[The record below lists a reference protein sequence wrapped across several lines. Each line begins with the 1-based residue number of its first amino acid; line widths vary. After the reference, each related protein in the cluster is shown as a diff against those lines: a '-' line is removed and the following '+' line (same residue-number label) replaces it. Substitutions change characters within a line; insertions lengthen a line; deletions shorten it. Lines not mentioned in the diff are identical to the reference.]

1 MAKKRKTPK
10 RKAAKKPPAD
20 WDTLFADSVLDVVAG
35 EKGEKPEVDGYETML
50 SACSWVREAVGRLSA
65 KMKENSGWSF
75 RLRQEQLSAHEALF
89 HLLLVDDDSG
99 AIIERLAHLNL
110 AAHLPGKVRVL
121 QVGGPRETTFGHKD
135 FEDGL
140 SAMLLKTGST
150 LRELLVWKLRKQQGS
165 RDDDEEDD

>member
-1 MAKKRKTPK
+1 LSKRKPK
-10 RKAAKKPPAD
+10 KKKESAAD

-50 SACSWVREAVGRLSA
+50 SACAWVKEAVGRLSA
-65 KMKENSGWSF
+65 KLKDQCGWTF
-75 RLRQEQLSAHEALF
+75 RLRQEQLSEHEALF
-89 HLLLVDDDSG
+89 HLLLVDDETG

-110 AAHLPGKVRVL
+110 AAHLPGEVRVL
-121 QVGGPRETTFGHKD
+121 QVGGPREAAFGSGD

-165 RDDDEEDD
+165 QDDDEED